1 MSKTASSS
9 SRRSATGRSCNAGPL
24 SRPTCPPRAA
34 AGEPSL
40 GALGFILHAAA
51 HVEKA
56 TPSNG
61 TPYSQRNVNRDMKRV
76 LKLAKLPAHFS
87 PHCLR
92 HTFAT
97 LHLIDG
103 SDPLW
108 VTQQLGHRSVAFTGM
123 VYGHWL
129 RKRDQRAAARLAEA
143 VRKAVGGFCLD

>member
-1 MSKTASSS
+1 LQ
-9 SRRSATGRSCNAGPL
+9 RRAAL
-24 SRPTCPPRAA
+24 AADLPPRAA

-87 PHCLR
+87 PHFLR

>member
-1 MSKTASSS
+1 LQ
-9 SRRSATGRSCNAGPL
+9 RRAAL
-24 SRPTCPPRAA
+24 AADLPPRAA

-92 HTFAT
+92 HTSSSTALT
-97 LHLIDG
+97 
-103 SDPLW
+103 
-108 VTQQLGHRSVAFTGM
+108 RSG
-123 VYGHWL
+123 
-129 RKRDQRAAARLAEA
+129 
-143 VRKAVGGFCLD
+143 